1 MADSGIKNL
10 VPENV
15 VAANVSDIDGPR
27 HFNGNPSWLEKILT
41 TKHNTGLSIAR
52 NGSKFTATWKIVA
65 GNPAQQ
71 YVRWRTYD
79 RSAKKWGAWTEKSI
93 SVKTTS
99 YSITLTAS
107 DDKYALQVQTK
118 ICNASV
124 KNSKGKWVLYY
135 PSEYEDSTKKFVC
148 TIPPKPSLAVSV
160 QNASTMTFTP
170 TSNAKATGTAWQY
183 RLMRR
188 KKVGN
193 GAWSAW
199 EAATSGTG
207 YQHIESST
215 DKLVQFQV
223 KAVGPAGESA
233 VVTRYHYVGNPP
245 AATLQKVTC
254 SAHPTGNP
262 TYYVMEYNMELK
274 CKDYMVDKLIPEYFI
289 GVPTTTGINCT
300 GETFTS
306 GQEYGYDDAKS
317 KYTLDINTSDVI
329 NLDECLWAHVK
340 TDHDGIE
347 AISNVKRVITGS
359 LKPPETTVTM
369 GTPTS
374 TGFSVTIE
382 SIDFQTTVPGAYAQ
396 VFLEKASKPGEKH
409 YIRIGTILQSD
420 VIPKT
425 ITSRE
430 KLVGEDGYS
439 ILIRNVSADGTTM
452 KSAYDKHE
460 TTMPAAPTLLK
471 VEPTDMAGKVFVDWT
486 TNWDAANGVIISWT
500 DDRDNWKSNEEPE
513 EYEITSRVG
522 DWFIKGLE
530 TGKTWYFKVRSVRTV
545 GDTQTMSD
553 WSNELSVDLSSAP
566 IKPTLFLSEEVITKT
581 DTVTAYWSYMT
592 GDGTAQISG
601 KVYQGTVSGGVF
613 TPTKCVGAT
622 TTSQHVDINAKKVGW
637 SNGQTVTLALKTG
650 SASGGVSEYSDP
662 VQLVIAAD
670 PTVSIT
676 SNGMGTTE
684 AYCEHFFGD
693 GTTTDFTLAFEP
705 EPGMIVV
712 DVDGTPTDA
721 FTVSGDVLS
730 MNTAPAEGAMVVADY
745 DTSHTVL
752 QSTPFSV
759 VCATSN
765 ARTLTVAI
773 ERAEDYPMDRPDG
786 TKTEGPAGETVFLNT
801 VAAEASTTVQIDIS
815 KCFGRIDD
823 GAWYNLVCTAADQ
836 YGRTAEATE
845 RFHVHWNHQAWR
857 PTAEGEIDEENYI
870 AKITPIAGTG
880 WVSTDTCDIYRLSQD
895 KPELIYE
902 GAEFGTTYVDPYPAF
917 TWRGGYKFVTNT
929 VYKDYI
935 TPDGEIAEAN
945 YYTDFDPGTLVID
958 FGGDF
963 VELPYNITLSSTW
976 AKDHKR
982 TTYLGGSVVG
992 DYNKAVTRDV
1002 SAGTVLVRNADEE
1015 LVQKMHALAVYT
1027 GHCHVRTPDGSSFE
1041 ADVQVQESRAYNTAA
1056 VDYALT
1062 IQKTDTTGFD
1072 GMTLAEWER
1081 EHIPPEEE

>member
-1 MADSGIKNL
+1 MARIITS
-10 VPENV
+10 
-15 VAANVSDIDGPR
+15 
-27 HFNGNPSWLEKILT
+27 
-41 TKHNTGLSIAR
+41 HNTGLSISR
-52 NGSKFTATWKIVA
+52 NTNKFTASWKIVTKT
-65 GNPAQQ
+65 PYEQWIR
-71 YVRWRTYD
+71 YRIYD
-79 RSAKKWGAWTEKSI
+79 RSAKKWGAWTDKKVSKEA
-93 SVKTTS
+93 TS
-99 YSITLTAS
+99 FSFSLDPSNDTG
-107 DDKYALQVQTK
+107 ALQFQTL
-118 ICNASV
+118 IIG
-124 KNSKGKWVLYY
+124 KNNTVIYH
-135 PSEYEDSTKKFVC
+135 PSAYADSSIKVVFTK
-148 TIPPKPSLAVSV
+148 PPKPTLAVTAN
-160 QNASTMTFTP
+160 NASTTTFTI
-170 TSNAKATGTAWQY
+170 TSNAKTNGTAWQY
-183 RLMRR
+183 RMMYRT
-188 KKVGN
+188 KF
-193 GAWSAW
+193 
-199 EAATSGTG
+199 GTG
-207 YQHIESST
+207 DWTAWAYASQASYQYIDSGT
-215 DKLVQFQV
+215 DKLRQFQV

-233 VVTRYHYVGNPP
+233 VVTRYHYIGNPP
-245 AATLQKVTC
+245 AASLQKVTC

-382 SIDFQTTVPGAYAQ
+382 AIDFQTTVPGAYAQ

-409 YIRIGTILQSD
+409 YIRIGKILQSD

-522 DWFIKGLE
+522 DWYIKGLE

-566 IKPTLFLSEEVITKT
+566 ITPTLFLSEEVITAN

-622 TTSQHVDINAKKVGW
+622 TTAQHVDIKAKKVGW
-637 SNGQTVTLALKTG
+637 TNGQTVTLALKTG
-650 SASGGVSEYSDP
+650 SASGGVSEYSAP

-676 SNGMGTTE
+676 SDGMSGTE
-684 AYCEHFFGD
+684 AYCEHFYGD
-693 GTTTDFTLAFEP
+693 GETTDFLLAFEP

-712 DVDGTPTDA
+712 DVDGTPTDE

-730 MNTAPAEGAMVVADY
+730 MDTAPADGALVVADY
-745 DTSHTVL
+745 DTAGHRVL
-752 QSTPFSV
+752 KSTPFNV

-786 TKTEGPAGETVFLNT
+786 TKTEGPAGETVYLKT
-801 VAAEASTTVQIDIS
+801 VTAQASTTVAIGIS
-815 KCFGRIDD
+815 KCFGRVDD
-823 GAWYNLVCTAADQ
+823 GAWYNLVCTVTDQ
-836 YGRTAEATE
+836 YGRTAEAME
-845 RFHVHWNHQAWR
+845 RFRVHWNHQAWK
-857 PTAEGEIDEENYI
+857 PTATVMVDDEEYI
-870 AKITPIAGTG
+870 AKITPVAGTG
-880 WVSTDTCDIYRLSQD
+880 YVSSDRCDIYRLSQD
-895 KPELIYE
+895 KPELIVE
-902 GAEFGTTYVDPYPAF
+902 GGLFGTTYVDPYPAF
-917 TWRGGYKFVTNT
+917 TERSGYKVVTVT

-935 TPDGEIAEAN
+935 TPLNEIADED
-945 YYTDFDPGTLVID
+945 YFTDLDPGTLVID
-958 FGGDF
+958 FGGDRL
-963 VELPYNITLSSTW
+963 ELPYNITLSSSW
-976 AKDHKR
+976 SKDHKR
-982 TTYLGGSVVG
+982 TVYLGGSVVG

-1002 SAGTVLVRNADEE
+1002 SASTVLVRNVDEDTA
-1015 LVQKMHALAVYT
+1015 QKMHALANYT
-1027 GHCHVRTPDGSSFE
+1027 SHCHVRTPDGSSFE
-1041 ADVQVQESRAYNTAA
+1041 ADVQVQESRAYNSASI
-1056 VDYALT
+1056 DYSLT

-1072 GMTLAEWER
+1072 GMTEADWNDQ
-1081 EHIPPEEE
+1081 HEEE